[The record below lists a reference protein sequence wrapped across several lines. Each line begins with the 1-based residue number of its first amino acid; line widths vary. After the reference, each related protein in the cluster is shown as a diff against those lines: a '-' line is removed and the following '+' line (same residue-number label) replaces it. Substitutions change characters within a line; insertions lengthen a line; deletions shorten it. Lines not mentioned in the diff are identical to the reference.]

1 MKNVILYA
9 FVFSLLFNV
18 FQFVNSTKILEGKET
33 EVQKV
38 KTQLK
43 TSRDSLMQLSN
54 SNYFALESDEDAQEY
69 FFSNNLD
76 YQKVALKV
84 KEDLIVLNE
93 NKNGNQLVP
102 YEPIDGKS
110 FIVNTSKI
118 LNHRWLIAEFSNGDL
133 WGQILVK
140 YFVSFSQWH
149 FCHNIVQLCQQD
161 HTLESHGFC
170 TICRIQG
177 L

>member
-76 YQKVALKV
+76 YQKVAVKV

-118 LNHRWLIAEFSNGDL
+118 LNHRWF
-133 WGQILVK
+133 ILT
-140 YFVSFSQWH
+140 S
-149 FCHNIVQLCQQD
+149 
-161 HTLESHGFC
+161 LEKIS
-170 TICRIQG
+170 
-177 L
+177 

>member
-9 FVFSLLFNV
+9 LVFSLLFNV
-18 FQFVNSTKILEGKET
+18 FQFVNSTKILNGKET
-33 EVQKV
+33 EVQKI
-38 KTQLK
+38 KAHLK
-43 TSRDSLMQLSN
+43 SSRDSVMQLSN
-54 SNYFALESDEDAQEY
+54 VNYFALESDEDAQEY

-76 YQKVALKV
+76 YQKVAAKV

-93 NKNGNQLVP
+93 NKNGNRLVP
-102 YEPIDGKS
+102 YEPIDGKP

-140 YFVSFSQWH
+140 YFVSAGKSTDFETVETVLYERQ
-149 FCHNIVQLCQQD
+149 
-161 HTLESHGFC
+161 TKE
-170 TICRIQG
+170 
-177 L
+177 

>member
-140 YFVSFSQWH
+140 YFVSADRPTEFET
-149 FCHNIVQLCQQD
+149 VETVLY
-161 HTLESHGFC
+161 E
-170 TICRIQG
+170 R
-177 L
+177 

>member
-76 YQKVALKV
+76 YQKVAIKV

-140 YFVSFSQWH
+140 YFVSADRPTEFETVETVLYERQTK
-149 FCHNIVQLCQQD
+149 N
-161 HTLESHGFC
+161 
-170 TICRIQG
+170 
-177 L
+177 

>member
-140 YFVSFSQWH
+140 YFVSADKFTEFETVETVLYERQTK
-149 FCHNIVQLCQQD
+149 N
-161 HTLESHGFC
+161 
-170 TICRIQG
+170 
-177 L
+177 

>member
-9 FVFSLLFNV
+9 LVFSLLFNV
-18 FQFVNSTKILEGKET
+18 FQFVNSTKILDGKET
-33 EVQKV
+33 EVQKI
-38 KTQLK
+38 KAHLK
-43 TSRDSLMQLSN
+43 SSRDSVMQLS
-54 SNYFALESDEDAQEY
+54 SANYFALESDEDAQEY

-76 YQKVALKV
+76 YQKVATKV

-93 NKNGNQLVP
+93 NKNGNRLVP
-102 YEPIDGKS
+102 YEPIDGKP

-140 YFVSFSQWH
+140 YFVSADKTTDFETVETVLYERQ
-149 FCHNIVQLCQQD
+149 
-161 HTLESHGFC
+161 TKE
-170 TICRIQG
+170 
-177 L
+177 

>member
-1 MKNVILYA
+1 
-9 FVFSLLFNV
+9 
-18 FQFVNSTKILEGKET
+18 VNSTKILEGKET

-43 TSRDSLMQLSN
+43 TSRDSVMQLSN
-54 SNYFALESDEDAQEY
+54 ANYFALESDEDAQEY

-76 YQKVALKV
+76 YQKVAIKV

-140 YFVSFSQWH
+140 YFVSADRPTEFETVETVLYERQTK
-149 FCHNIVQLCQQD
+149 N
-161 HTLESHGFC
+161 
-170 TICRIQG
+170 
-177 L
+177 